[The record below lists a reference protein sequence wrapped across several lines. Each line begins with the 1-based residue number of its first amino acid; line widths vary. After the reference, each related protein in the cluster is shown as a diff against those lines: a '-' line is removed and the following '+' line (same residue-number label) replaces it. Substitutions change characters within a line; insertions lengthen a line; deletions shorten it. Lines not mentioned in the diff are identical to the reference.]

1 MKQNKFTVE
10 HFIAKFK
17 AIPSGNVISGNQ
29 SNIDGTKRCAVG
41 WMEHNTMGNDHTC
54 SKNTESSDECKA
66 LEELFFNAG
75 IKSETSFRT
84 EDRHGW
90 NIADVN
96 NGHHSMFKQKTPKA
110 RILAA
115 LQYVKESQ
123 LVTA

>member
-1 MKQNKFTVE
+1 MKVKKFTIE
-10 HFIAKFK
+10 HFIKKFE
-17 AIPSGNVISGNQ
+17 AIPSENIISDSQ

-41 WMEHNTMGNDHTC
+41 WMEHNTMGNNYTC

-66 LEELFFNAG
+66 LEKLFFNAG
-75 IKSETSFRT
+75 IKSESSFRT

-96 NGHHSMFKQKTPKA
+96 NGRHSMFKQETPKE